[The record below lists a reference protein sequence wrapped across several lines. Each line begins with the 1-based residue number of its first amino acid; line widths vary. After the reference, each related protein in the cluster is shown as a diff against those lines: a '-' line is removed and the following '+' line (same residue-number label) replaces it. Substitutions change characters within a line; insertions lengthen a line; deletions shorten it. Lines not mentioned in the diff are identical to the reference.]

1 MGGSVVVAA
10 LVGAALLWQVEGVKQ
25 LFGPRNWGEVEPG
38 FYRSGQISRFVLKK
52 ALQQHD
58 VKLVVFMSGDKAN
71 RPDVQAEAQ
80 ICRDLGIERIN
91 CGLAGDGTGDIRSYA
106 NAIEAISKARR
117 EGKPVLVHCHT
128 GSQRTGGAVA
138 YYRMLVEGRPAAEA
152 HAELL
157 QYGHDPRD
165 NPDLLPYLNAHMR
178 ELADILVERRVIDRA
193 PDPLP
198 VLPQ

>member
-1 MGGSVVVAA
+1 VVAA
-10 LVGAALLWQVEGVKQ
+10 VVGAALLWQVEGVKQ

-117 EGKPVLVHCHT
+117 EGKAVLVHCHT

-152 HAELL
+152 HAELIR
-157 QYGHDPRD
+157 YGHDPRD

-193 PDPLP
+193 PAPLP